1 MGSGLDAIVH
11 VGKLG
16 INENLITQVDEALEV
31 RELIKIKVL
40 NTSPVE
46 VKEAAEALAEATG
59 CAIAQ
64 IIGHNV
70 LAYRASKEK
79 PQIQL
84 P

>member
-16 INENLITQVDEALEV
+16 INDNLIKQVDETLEV

-40 NTSPVE
+40 NTSPIE
-46 VKEAAEALAEATG
+46 VAEVAEKLAEATG

-64 IIGHNV
+64 TIGHNV
-70 LAYRASKEK
+70 LVYRPSKEK